1 MCSLAR
7 LSVTNW
13 KTITLPQQG
22 KRSLGHRSL
31 EERGSP
37 SAEAAAEAALLP
49 GLLRGDGARELAVLA
64 PEEDLLVPLLVRGA
78 LYLVR
83 LILQSWDDLKRDAP
97 AY

>member
-1 MCSLAR
+1 MCSFAHLEDYHTTTA
-7 LSVTNW
+7 
-13 KTITLPQQG
+13 
-22 KRSLGHRSL
+22 GHRPL
-31 EERGSP
+31 EEGGPP

-83 LILQSWDDLKRDAP
+83 LILQSWSNLKRDSPP